1 MEKAKQIVV
10 ETSGMIAFSIYLLV
24 GMEFNLA
31 SSYSLVNVGEDDFIG
46 PSSSSLQYNRIHLPI
61 LSEAV
66 HLDKPVQDR
75 RIQIF

>member
-31 SSYSLVNVGEDDFIG
+31 SSYSLVNVGEDEFIG
-46 PSSSSLQYNRIHLPI
+46 PSSSSLQYNRIH
-61 LSEAV
+61 V
-66 HLDKPVQDR
+66 KPFISTNQFKIEGYKYFDLL
-75 RIQIF
+75 